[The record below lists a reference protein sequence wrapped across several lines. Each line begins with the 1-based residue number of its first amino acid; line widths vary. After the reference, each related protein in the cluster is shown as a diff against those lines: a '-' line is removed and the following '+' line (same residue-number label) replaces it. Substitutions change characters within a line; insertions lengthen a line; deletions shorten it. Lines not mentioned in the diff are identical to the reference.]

1 MQEGKGLAGWLRA
14 RAALVG
20 FVAVYVIVFGF
31 FALRQGNIEFVLYTV
46 AMLGYIAVVLAL
58 DARVHLSRLVL
69 WCLAVWGL
77 THMAGGT
84 VPIPAS
90 VQDGDKAVL
99 YAMRAVDWLP
109 RYDQVVHAFGFF
121 SATLVCGEALAAGIA
136 GQTNREV
143 SSRPV
148 SSLPAS
154 SHRLSFGLA
163 AGAALMGMGLGAFN
177 EVVEFVMTLVL
188 PETGVGGYTNTGWD
202 LVSNMV
208 GALAGGLICRFRA

>member
-1 MQEGKGLAGWLRA
+1 VQEGKGCIGWLQTH
-14 RAALVG
+14 AALAG
-20 FVAVYVIVFGF
+20 FVAAYVIVFAF

-58 DARVHLSRLVL
+58 DTRVHLSRLVL

-90 VQDGDKAVL
+90 VQDGDKPVL

-121 SATLVCGEALAAGIA
+121 SATLVCGEALSAGMA
-136 GQTNREV
+136 KQLGQPNSTR
-143 SSRPV
+143 
-148 SSLPAS
+148 
-154 SHRLSFGLA
+154 RLSFGLA

-208 GALAGGLICRFRA
+208 GATAGGLVCWCRPRR

>member
-1 MQEGKGLAGWLRA
+1 MQEGKGLVGWIKA
-14 RAALVG
+14 RAALAV
-20 FVAVYVIVFGF
+20 FVAVYVAVFGF
-31 FALRQGNIEFVLYTV
+31 FALRQGNIEFLLYTV

-69 WCLAVWGL
+69 WCMALWGL

-99 YAMRAVDWLP
+99 YAMRVVDWLP

-121 SATLVCGEALAAGIA
+121 SATLVCGEALRAGIVR
-136 GQTNREV
+136 QTNKDD
-143 SSRPV
+143 SSR
-148 SSLPAS
+148 
-154 SHRLSFGLA
+154 RLSFGLA

-177 EVVEFVMTLVL
+177 EVIEFVMTLVL

-208 GALAGGLICRFRA
+208 GAAVGGLVCWRRK

>member
-1 MQEGKGLAGWLRA
+1 
-14 RAALVG
+14 
-20 FVAVYVIVFGF
+20 
-31 FALRQGNIEFVLYTV
+31 
-46 AMLGYIAVVLAL
+46 VLAL

-77 THMAGGT
+77 VHMAGGT

-99 YAMRAVDWLP
+99 YAMRVVDWLP
-109 RYDQVVHAFGFF
+109 RYDQAVHAFGFF
-121 SATLVCGEALAAGIA
+121 SATLLCGEALCAAIMKQADG
-136 GQTNREV
+136 GG
-143 SSRPV
+143 
-148 SSLPAS
+148 S

-177 EVVEFVMTLVL
+177 EVIEFVMTLVL

-208 GALAGGLICRFRA
+208 GATAGGLVSWRRQCH

>member
-136 GQTNREV
+136 GQNDIRA
-143 SSRPV
+143 SSE
-148 SSLPAS
+148 ATS